1 MNIYFQSKNLDLYQD
16 TKNMMINRMNGLN
29 KFFQKDTN
37 AYVDVERTTNHH
49 NNGPDIYHVSIK
61 IDDPLNQ
68 YFTEEY
74 QENIRK
80 AFDGAYGDM
89 FRVVRSHRSKSR
101 NLARRAGARIKRIFR
116 RQK

>member
-1 MNIYFQSKNLDLYQD
+1 MNIYFQSKNLDIPQD
-16 TKNMMINRMNGLN
+16 TKNMMANRMYGLN
-29 KFFQKDTN
+29 KFFAPDTN
-37 AYVDVERTTNHH
+37 AYVNIERTTSQ
-49 NNGPDIYHVSIK
+49 NNGPDIYYVSLK
-61 IDDPLNQ
+61 IDDPHNQ

-101 NLARRAGARIKRIFR
+101 NLARRAGQRIKKIFK
-116 RQK
+116 RQR

>member
-1 MNIYFQSKNLDLYQD
+1 MNIYFQSKNLEITQD
-16 TKNMMINRMNGLN
+16 TKNMMANRMYGLN
-29 KFFQKDTN
+29 KFFAHDTS
-37 AYVDVERTTNHH
+37 AFITVERSTAH
-49 NNGPDIYHVSIK
+49 NNGPDVYYVSIK
-61 IDDPLNQ
+61 IDDPHNQ

-80 AFDGAYGDM
+80 AFDHAYGDM

-101 NLARRAGARIKRIFR
+101 NLVRRTGRRIKKFFK